1 METNKISNE
10 SCNHDLYSNT
20 NTFLDFTV
28 FYGFLTNISLP
39 IAVYLGAI
47 DSIKNIEI

>member
-1 METNKISNE
+1 M
-10 SCNHDLYSNT
+10 
-20 NTFLDFTV
+20 
-28 FYGFLTNISLP
+28 FYGFLTTISLP